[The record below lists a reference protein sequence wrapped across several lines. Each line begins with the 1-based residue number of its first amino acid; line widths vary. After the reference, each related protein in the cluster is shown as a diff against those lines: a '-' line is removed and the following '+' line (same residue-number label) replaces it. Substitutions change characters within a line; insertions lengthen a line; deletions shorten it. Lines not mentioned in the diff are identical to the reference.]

1 MREIMVNR
9 VYRHFKGGYYLVL
22 DVANNSETGEKY
34 VVYRSLYGK
43 GELWVRP
50 LDMFLSKVDQ
60 AKCPDIEQK
69 YRFDL
74 QDIDDSA
81 R

>member
-1 MREIMVNR
+1 MSPIIR
-9 VYRHFKGGYYLVL
+9 KPGK
-22 DVANNSETGEKY
+22 KY

-60 AKCPDIEQK
+60 AKYPDIEQK
-69 YRFDL
+69 YRFEL

>member
-60 AKCPDIEQK
+60 AKYPDIEQK
-69 YRFDL
+69 YRFEL

>member
-1 MREIMVNR
+1 M
-9 VYRHFKGGYYLVL
+9 
-22 DVANNSETGEKY
+22 
-34 VVYRSLYGK
+34 YRSLYDKGK
-43 GELWVRP
+43 LWVRP

-60 AKCPDIEQK
+60 TKCPDIGQK
-69 YRFDL
+69 YRFEL